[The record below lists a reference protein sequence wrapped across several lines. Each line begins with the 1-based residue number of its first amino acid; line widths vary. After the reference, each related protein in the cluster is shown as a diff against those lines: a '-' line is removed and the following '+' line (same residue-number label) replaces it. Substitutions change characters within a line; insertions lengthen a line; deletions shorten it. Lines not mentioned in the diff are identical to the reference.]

1 MAASHMV
8 KVTIKQSMENFG
20 WKIILILYVILY
32 LLRKLFFHDFN
43 DNLSS
48 YLKKKIKMK
57 KLNLDLFID
66 TLHILERFLVISV

>member
-1 MAASHMV
+1 MKANMAASHMV

-48 YLKKKIKMK
+48 YLKKK
-57 KLNLDLFID
+57 
-66 TLHILERFLVISV
+66 